1 VLRGRI
7 VGEVWATKKCEALGR
22 YRLKLVAEGDASG
35 RPTGRVVVALDR
47 LDAERGRTV
56 LVTFGS
62 GARNVLRPGAWDNR
76 DLLCDCAVCQVVDGE
91 SAPGERQG

>member
-1 VLRGRI
+1 MLKGRI
-7 VGEVWATKKCEALGR
+7 IGEVWATKKCEALAP
-22 YRLKLVAEGDASG
+22 YRLKLVAESDASG
-35 RPTGRVVVALDR
+35 GSTGRVVVAMDT

-76 DLLCDCAVCQVVDGE
+76 DLLCDCAISQVVEGE
-91 SAPGERQG
+91 TPPV

>member
-1 VLRGRI
+1 VIKGRI
-7 VGEVWATKKCEALGR
+7 IGEVWATKKCEALSP
-22 YRLKLVAEGDASG
+22 YRLKLVAETNDEGAD
-35 RPTGRVVVALDR
+35 TGRVLVAMDT

-76 DLLCDCAVCQVVDGE
+76 DLLCDCAINQVVDGE
-91 SAPGERQG
+91 TPGR